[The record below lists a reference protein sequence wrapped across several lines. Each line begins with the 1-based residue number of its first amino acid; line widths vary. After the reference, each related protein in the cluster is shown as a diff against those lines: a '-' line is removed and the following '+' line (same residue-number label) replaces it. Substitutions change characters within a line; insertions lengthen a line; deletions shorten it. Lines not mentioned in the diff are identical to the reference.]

1 MLGFCRTAA
10 FTAPAVVAFLGRH
23 FRKDRGSR
31 DRSGGIVIAD
41 NGSGLP
47 TETIEGVLDY
57 TVRMSSRE
65 AYVSPTRGAPGNAL
79 KCVVAMRLSAAARRA
94 PRIGAGLAKG
104 WFRAYRTL
112 DDQPAYPGSFR
123 RSSSPMSS
131 GVPSR
136 RQIR

>member
-1 MLGFCRTAA
+1 
-10 FTAPAVVAFLGRH
+10 VVAFLGRH

-65 AYVSPTRGAPGNAL
+65 AYVSPTRGAQG
-79 KCVVAMRLSAAARRA
+79 MH
-94 PRIGAGLAKG
+94 
-104 WFRAYRTL
+104 
-112 DDQPAYPGSFR
+112 
-123 RSSSPMSS
+123 
-131 GVPSR
+131 
-136 RQIR
+136 